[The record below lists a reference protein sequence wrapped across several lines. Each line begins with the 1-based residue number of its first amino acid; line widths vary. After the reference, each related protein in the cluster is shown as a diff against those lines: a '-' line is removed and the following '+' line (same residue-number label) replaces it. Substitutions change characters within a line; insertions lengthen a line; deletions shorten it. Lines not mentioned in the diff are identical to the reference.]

1 MYSII
6 NNCQICG
13 NTKLVKFLNLGK
25 QPLCD
30 NLTNKPYSSKSY
42 KIEIIFCNKCLTAFQ
57 KYNIHKTKLF
67 PKSYHYRSSNTADVV
82 NGMKNFTKETK
93 KMIKNLKNKKVLDI
107 GCNDGSLLDEFKKK
121 GAITFGIEP
130 TDAYLEAKKKG
141 HKIYNNFIDK
151 NIAYKLKKKKFD
163 IITFTNVFAHINNF
177 KELINSLRILISKNT
192 ILVIEN
198 HYLGEVLKKNQFD
211 TFYHEHPR
219 TYSLNSFFHIS
230 KLLNMNI
237 HKFSFVKRYNGNIRV
252 FLTNKIN
259 YKIKSKLNLSLKKE
273 KLLIKSISTPL
284 SKVFPYIGP
293 SLNINIFLNF
303 KHNISLFLLCFP

>member
-6 NNCQICG
+6 KNCQICG
-13 NTKLVKFLNLGK
+13 NSKLKKLLNLGS

-30 NLTNKPYSSKSY
+30 NLTNKPYNSKFY
-42 KIEIIFCNKCLTAFQ
+42 KIEIIFCNKCITAFQ
-57 KYNIHKTKLF
+57 KYNINKSKLF
-67 PKSYHYRSSNTADVV
+67 PKTYHYRSSNTADVI
-82 NGMKNFTKETK
+82 NGMKNLTEETK
-93 KMIKNLKNKKVLDI
+93 KIFKDLKNKKVLDI
-107 GCNDGSLLDEFKKK
+107 GCNDGSLLDEFRKK
-121 GAITFGIEP
+121 GATTFGIEP

-151 NIAYKLKKKKFD
+151 NLAKKLKKNKFD

-177 KELINSLRILISKNT
+177 KELINSLKILISKNT

-219 TYSLNSFFHIS
+219 TYSLKSFFYIS

-252 FLTNKIN
+252 FFTNKIN
-259 YKIKSKLNLSLKKE
+259 HKIKSKLNLSLKKE
-273 KLLIKSISTPL
+273 KLLIKLVSKFQK
-284 SKVFPYIGP
+284 KVFLWSKNKKKKIKKNCENKWSNPG
-293 SLNINIFLNF
+293 
-303 KHNISLFLLCFP
+303 